1 MSSRDEEERELF
13 GAVFLLSQSWKTLL
27 DSLLRPS
34 GLTARQ
40 WMLLA
45 VVESFAP
52 EAPTLTRAADRYG
65 TSHQAA
71 KGLAVRLER
80 RGFLTIEPDPEDGRS
95 VRLRLTAAHREFWRG
110 HDATHDSL
118 FRSLFT
124 PVGDRDLAGAR
135 AALDALLD
143 RSRQITA
150 EGRPPG

>member
-1 MSSRDEEERELF
+1 MSGRADEERALF

-27 DSLLRPS
+27 DSLLKPS

-52 EAPTLTRAADRYG
+52 EAPSLSRAAERYG

-95 VRLRLTAAHREFWRG
+95 VRLHLTPAHREFWRG
-110 HDATHDSL
+110 YDATHDSL
-118 FRSLFT
+118 FRSLFA
-124 PVGDRDLAGAR
+124 PVGDRDLVRAR
-135 AALDALLD
+135 VALDALLEQ
-143 RSRQITA
+143 SRQITA
-150 EGRPPG
+150 DDRPPG